1 MMIENNLYCEVRHIH
16 YVDSAGYAGYASSI
30 DVTAMKVSSNMATG
44 NPQDVI
50 EEEKSTVSQDL
61 LERRRSSSQA
71 PPQIRNGDG

>member
-16 YVDSAGYAGYASSI
+16 YVDSAGSASSI

-71 PPQIRNGDG
+71 PLQIRNGDG